1 MARRPSNGSAF
12 SEEQLKMLAPTV
24 HSDIDTTNERLLLLV
39 RNHFDQGLTVHARF
53 EEALAHVYA
62 MGMQFAMNNAPK
74 RKRTRKAVT
83 AAQPTDA

>member
-39 RNHFDQGLTVHARF
+39 RRHFDEGLTVHSRF
-53 EEALAHVYA
+53 EDALAHVYA
-62 MGMQFAMNNAPK
+62 MGMQFAMNAKPA
-74 RKRTRKAVT
+74 RTRKRKVT
-83 AAQPTDA
+83 TALQPQDP